1 MNKNYVV
8 KTIILLM
15 KVIPACPCNS
25 HIWLACPGQVSDFFN
40 QVVCRPLAWALVHQA
55 SENKVTCQAGK
66 STGPG

>member
-15 KVIPACPCNS
+15 KVIPACPLNS
-25 HIWLACPGQVSDFFN
+25 HILLAHPGQVSVFFTH
-40 QVVCRPLAWALVHQA
+40 VVCRPLEWALVHQA
-55 SENKVTCQAGK
+55 SENTVTCQARK